1 MREYFKKYKGSL
13 IITSLLN
20 LLPIGAGLILWEDL
34 PEKMPMH
41 WGINGEVDNWGSKAV
56 AVFVMPLILFA
67 AQWLCFFASGLDPKR
82 RNLNPKVLSIVLGI
96 IPGINLAIHAGLYLY
111 ALGYEVDMVP
121 IVCALMGVL
130 FILIGNYLPKCKQ
143 SYTMG
148 IKLPWTLHDEENWN
162 ATHRLGGKLWV
173 CGGVLTIVC
182 GFLPPVAAFI
192 VLMVVVAV
200 MVAVPTIYSYRL
212 YKKKNQDAE

>member
-13 IITSLLN
+13 IITSVLN
-20 LLPIGAGLILWEDL
+20 LLPIGAGLILWDKL
-34 PEKMPMH
+34 PEKMPIH
-41 WGINGEVDNWGSKAV
+41 WGVNGEVDNWASRPV

-67 AQWLCFFASGLDPKR
+67 AQWLCFLLSGLDPKR

-121 IVCALMGVL
+121 IICALVGVL
-130 FILIGNYLPKCKQ
+130 FIIIGNYLPKCKQ

-162 ATHRLGGKLWV
+162 ATHRLAGKLWV
-173 CGGVLTIVC
+173 VGGVLTIGC

-192 VLMVVVAV
+192 VLMSVVVV
-200 MVAVPTIYSYRL
+200 MVAVPTVYSYRY
-212 YKKKNQDAE
+212 YKKHKSEE